1 MNDFTIELAKKVNI
15 SPNGGRASVIT
26 FSTNPDLDIKFSNH
40 ENFVTFAWDVD
51 RLEQSKGGTQIIK
64 ALKLGLDE
72 MFQTKNGMRSGTASS
87 KLVVLVVGGIDQKP
101 AITYKKMAN
110 AYKQE
115 NIRIIVVVIGTTKF
129 DASSFRGK
137 LQRLVQDDNDLFIT
151 SSFDDLFDVV
161 LKDVG
166 QSFCTDT

>member
-1 MNDFTIELAKKVNI
+1 MANKANI

-26 FSTNPDLDIKFSNH
+26 FSTNPDLDIKFSDH
-40 ENFVTFAWDVD
+40 ENFVTFAWAVD
-51 RLEQSKGGTQIIK
+51 RLEQSKGGTQIIN

-101 AITYKKMAN
+101 AKAYTKMGD

-115 NIRIIVVVIGTTKF
+115 NIRIIVVGIGSTRF
-129 DASSFRGK
+129 EAASFRGK

-151 SSFDDLFDVV
+151 SSFDDLFDIV

-166 QSFCTDT
+166 QSLCTGM